1 MFVLD
6 CDLLGTRAGY
16 CDEKFLPFQ
25 KNLLLLS

>member
-6 CDLLGTRAGY
+6 FDLLGIRARY
-16 CDEKFLPFQ
+16 CDEKLLPFQ